1 MAPSL
6 ALFFSIQETDQ
17 TRTGGWDPS
26 REPAGFAT
34 PTSIAATWQRPQFAS
49 TQFVLRIGST
59 VTDGPVEA
67 PDSQHSQRARGA
79 ADRHPAP
86 ARLSPP
92 YFTDERTGSTRD
104 LITSTT
110 GSSDSSGAETPVH
123 SPGSP
128 HPPDRNSWL
137 HTSYKDFCN
146 RRRFELTRDRGNLKQ
161 IPFERDQNKHSQSG
175 ILVMSDEVTPIDCK
189 LVQTLAVQI
198 HLSKIRQ
205 TLPSLIKSEK
215 I

>member
-49 TQFVLRIGST
+49 TQFVLRIAST
-59 VTDGPVEA
+59 ATDGPVEA
-67 PDSQHSQRARGA
+67 PDCQHSQPARGA

-86 ARLSPP
+86 ARWSPP

-110 GSSDSSGAETPVH
+110 GSPDSSGAETPVH
-123 SPGSP
+123 SSGSP
-128 HPPDRNSWL
+128 HPPDRNPWL
-137 HTSYKDFCN
+137 HTSYKDFCT

-161 IPFERDQNKHSQSG
+161 ILFERDKNKHSQSG
-175 ILVMSDEVTPIDCK
+175 ILVKMV
-189 LVQTLAVQI
+189 I
-198 HLSKIRQ
+198 HTNRL
-205 TLPSLIKSEK
+205 
-215 I
+215 